1 MLVESTL
8 WRFLTLD
15 AVIMAAH
22 LFAPGFKKVSGGLA
36 CRRTL
41 LVIAHRI
48 NTILD
53 SDMLLV
59 LSDGK
64 LVEQGSP
71 SELSCREGGTFAR
84 LVQAA
89 QQANAS

>member
-1 MLVESTL
+1 M
-8 WRFLTLD
+8 D
-15 AVIMAAH
+15 NQI
-22 LFAPGFKKVSGGLA
+22 GLCN

-48 NTILD
+48 NTIMD

-71 SELSCREGGTFAR
+71 AELSCRQGGTFAR

>member
-1 MLVESTL
+1 MPIA
-8 WRFLTLD
+8 R
-15 AVIMAAH
+15 
-22 LFAPGFKKVSGGLA
+22 
-36 CRRTL
+36 RRTL

-48 NTILD
+48 NTIMD

-59 LSDGK
+59 LSDGR

-71 SELSCREGGTFAR
+71 DNLCQKAGGVFAR

-89 QQANAS
+89 QQPNA

>member
-1 MLVESTL
+1 MSLHVC
-8 WRFLTLD
+8 
-15 AVIMAAH
+15 
-22 LFAPGFKKVSGGLA
+22 

-48 NTILD
+48 NTIMD

-59 LSDGK
+59 LSGGK

-71 SELSCREGGTFAR
+71 SELSQKPGGTFAR

-89 QQANAS
+89 QQSHV

>member
-1 MLVESTL
+1 MSSALIAVAALFSPWHAAYLLHEDVSCQGWWPLV
-8 WRFLTLD
+8 
-15 AVIMAAH
+15 
-22 LFAPGFKKVSGGLA
+22 

-48 NTILD
+48 NTIMD

-71 SELSCREGGTFAR
+71 SDLSQKPGGTFAR

-89 QQANAS
+89 QQSH

>member
-1 MLVESTL
+1 M
-8 WRFLTLD
+8 
-15 AVIMAAH
+15 
-22 LFAPGFKKVSGGLA
+22 
-36 CRRTL
+36 
-41 LVIAHRI
+41 IAHRI
-48 NTILD
+48 NTIME

-71 SELSCREGGTFAR
+71 QELSHKPGGTFAR

-89 QQANAS
+89 QQSHS

>member
-1 MLVESTL
+1 MVGEPNT
-8 WRFLTLD
+8 
-15 AVIMAAH
+15 A
-22 LFAPGFKKVSGGLA
+22 KQKVRGHDGC

-41 LVIAHRI
+41 LVIAHRV
-48 NTILD
+48 NTIMD

-71 SELSCREGGTFAR
+71 SELSRKPGGAFAR

-89 QQANAS
+89 QQSHR

>member
-1 MLVESTL
+1 MRAAYLLHGAGPCQGWWLLV
-8 WRFLTLD
+8 
-15 AVIMAAH
+15 
-22 LFAPGFKKVSGGLA
+22 

-48 NTILD
+48 NTIMD

-71 SELSCREGGTFAR
+71 SDLSQKPGGTFAR

-89 QQANAS
+89 QQSH

>member
-1 MLVESTL
+1 M
-8 WRFLTLD
+8 
-15 AVIMAAH
+15 
-22 LFAPGFKKVSGGLA
+22 SGVYA
-36 CRRTL
+36 DCRRTL

-48 NTILD
+48 NTIMD

-71 SELSCREGGTFAR
+71 SELSQKPGGTFAR

-89 QQANAS
+89 QQAHP

>member
-1 MLVESTL
+1 M
-8 WRFLTLD
+8 
-15 AVIMAAH
+15 
-22 LFAPGFKKVSGGLA
+22 
-36 CRRTL
+36 
-41 LVIAHRI
+41 
-48 NTILD
+48 D

-71 SELSCREGGTFAR
+71 SELTQKPDGVFAR

-89 QQANAS
+89 QQSTV

>member
-1 MLVESTL
+1 M
-8 WRFLTLD
+8 
-15 AVIMAAH
+15 IIAAH
-22 LFAPGFKKVSGGLA
+22 LFAPGFKTGSGGLA

-71 SELSCREGGTFAR
+71 NELSCREGGTFAR

-89 QQANAS
+89 QQASAS